1 MAVSAI
7 QKNHIYS
14 TYFAPR
20 GRMRIYNLGIQIA
33 QLYLSPFDKLI
44 GVIGES
50 GSGKSVLIKGMFP
63 GLELTT
69 TTTAST
75 HGRCHCSIR
84 TWSAASSRPT
94 PITWTCA
101 LRWASTSSRSWLMR
115 CASPSAAESAS

>member
-44 GVIGES
+44 GWWKPIS
-50 GSGKSVLIKGMFP
+50 K
-63 GLELTT
+63 
-69 TTTAST
+69 
-75 HGRCHCSIR
+75 R
-84 TWSAASSRPT
+84 TS
-94 PITWTCA
+94 
-101 LRWASTSSRSWLMR
+101 M
-115 CASPSAAESAS
+115 

>member
-63 GLELTT
+63 EPADRRGRGDHHHPPHPLWPRAAGGL
-69 TTTAST
+69 
-75 HGRCHCSIR
+75 
-84 TWSAASSRPT
+84 SA
-94 PITWTCA
+94 CV
-101 LRWASTSSRSWLMR
+101 
-115 CASPSAAESAS
+115 